1 MRNLVLIGANA
12 YLTSKIYRD
21 FSDFNLTLIGREI
34 PDYFPKTDK
43 KFNFVMTNYL
53 DSKAVVDQ
61 INSENETTIVFI
73 GISSEPSLLLQIKT
87 EQLKLTID
95 KNILFPLEISKSFIP
110 SMITNN
116 FGRFIFIGSKE
127 SSFGVSGGI
136 EYSLIKNAQAALS
149 RGIAIE
155 YARYHVTSNVIR
167 LGFFE
172 NGYTNNISEHRR
184 EQIKKRIPT
193 NQPLNF
199 KSISDTIKLLIDNE
213 SISGTTIDID
223 QATR

>member
-1 MRNLVLIGANA
+1 MRNLVLVGANS
-12 YLTSKIYRD
+12 YLTTKIFGD
-21 FSDFNLTLIGREI
+21 FSDFNLTLVGRNI
-34 PDYFPKTDK
+34 PDYVSKIEK
-43 KFNFVMTNYL
+43 KCNFVMTNYL

-61 INSENETTIVFI
+61 INSQNETTFVFV
-73 GISSEPSLLLQIKT
+73 GISSAPSLLLRIET
-87 EQLKLTID
+87 EQLKLSID
-95 KNILFPLEISKSFIP
+95 KNIIFPLEISKSIIP
-110 SMITNN
+110 SMIANN

-127 SSFGVSGGI
+127 SSFGVSGGM

-149 RGIAIE
+149 RGIAVE

-172 NGYTNNISEHRR
+172 DGYTNSISKHMR
-184 EQIKKRIPT
+184 EQIRQRIPT
-193 NQPLNF
+193 TRPLNF

-213 SISGTTIDID
+213 SISGATIDID